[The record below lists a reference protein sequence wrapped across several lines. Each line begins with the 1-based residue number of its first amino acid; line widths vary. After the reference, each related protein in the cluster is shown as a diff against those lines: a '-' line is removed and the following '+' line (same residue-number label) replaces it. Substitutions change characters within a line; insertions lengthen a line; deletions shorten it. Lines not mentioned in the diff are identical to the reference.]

1 MSKDEIK
8 YQISNALDEFSRN
21 GRERPALIFRQRG
34 KRAITLRCSIWMFMS
49 KILDEDQE
57 IFEKISK

>member
-8 YQISNALDEFSRN
+8 YQISNALDEFSRKAVKDLLSFLN
-21 GRERPALIFRQRG
+21 NVEKGDNTA
-34 KRAITLRCSIWMFMS
+34 MFNLDVLS

-57 IFEKISK
+57 ILEKISK